1 MGAMTEPAYRDN
13 EPTGWTGWIAFAG
26 VMLMIVGTLNAI
38 NGLIAIINDDWVV
51 FTNNDAVSID
61 ITGWG
66 WIHLVLGVV
75 VFLAGLGVFT
85 GNVLARTVGV
95 IVACISVIANFLW
108 LPVYPIWSTIIIA
121 VDVLVIWALTAHG
134 AEMATGRGR

>member
-1 MGAMTEPAYRDN
+1 MTQPAYRDN
-13 EPTGWTGWIAFAG
+13 EPTGWTGWIVFAG
-26 VMLMIVGTLNAI
+26 LMLMIVGTLNAI

-51 FTNNDAVSID
+51 FTNNDSVSID
-61 ITGWG
+61 VTGWG
-66 WIHLVLGVV
+66 WIHLILGVV
-75 VFLAGLGVFT
+75 VILAGVGVFS

-95 IVACISVIANFLW
+95 VVAGISVIANFLW

-134 AEMATGRGR
+134 SEMRTGQRL